1 MSEVAIFKLTKAKE
15 RIKTQAVSQIK
26 RDTFFFCRFACL
38 FLVFAML
45 ESPQMFDSVQGI
57 RLKESSREALTASA
71 DMANSHQLL
80 QKVCC
85 VEMSFIK
92 L

>member
-1 MSEVAIFKLTKAKE
+1 
-15 RIKTQAVSQIK
+15 
-26 RDTFFFCRFACL
+26 
-38 FLVFAML
+38 ML